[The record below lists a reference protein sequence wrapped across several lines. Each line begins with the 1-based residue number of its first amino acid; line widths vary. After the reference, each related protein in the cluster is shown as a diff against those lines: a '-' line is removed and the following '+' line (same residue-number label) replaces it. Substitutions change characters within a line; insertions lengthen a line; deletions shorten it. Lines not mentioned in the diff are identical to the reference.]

1 MADNSLNRRQV
12 LKTLGLAAGAAA
24 LGGPAVAAIKVDKND
39 HGFVYSLNMST
50 IRGHNLGFVKEL
62 EVAAKAGYTA
72 VEIWIDT
79 LQIYLKNG
87 GSITEAKQIIDGLGI
102 RVENAIGFAQWIV
115 DDDAIRKQGLTQL
128 QGEMEMLAKISC
140 HRIAAPPAGATKSEV
155 INLDTVTERYNTI
168 LKMGRETGVIP
179 QLEMWGGSANLKH
192 ISQVLYVVT
201 QCGHPGARM
210 LLDVFHVYKG
220 QSAVESLQFVG
231 KPALEIFHV
240 NDYPAGISPE
250 QISEPDRVYV
260 GDGVAPVKRILQ
272 LVKNPDRPL
281 IISCEVFNKS
291 YYAQD
296 ALLVAKTALSKMK
309 AITAQV

>member
-24 LGGPAVAAIKVDKND
+24 LGGPAGAAIKVDKND

-50 IRGHNLGFVKEL
+50 IRGHNLGFIKEL

-79 LQIYLKNG
+79 LQTYLKNG
-87 GSITEAKQIIDGLGI
+87 GSITEAKKIIDGLGI

-128 QGEMEMLAKISC
+128 QAEMEMLAKIGC
-140 HRIAAPPAGATKSEV
+140 KRIAAPPAGATKSGV
-155 INLDTVTERYNTI
+155 INLDLVTERYNTI

-179 QLEMWGGSANLKH
+179 QLEMWGGSTNLKH

-201 QCGHPGARM
+201 QCGHPDARM

-309 AITAQV
+309 AIAAQV